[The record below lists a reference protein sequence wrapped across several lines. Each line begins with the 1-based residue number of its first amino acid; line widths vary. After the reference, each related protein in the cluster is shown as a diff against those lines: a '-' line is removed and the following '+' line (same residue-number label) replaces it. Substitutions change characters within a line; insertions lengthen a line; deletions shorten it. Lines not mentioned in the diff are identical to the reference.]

1 MTPLT
6 TWRRLCRLPGF
17 VVGAAVLALV
27 FVCALMP
34 GWVVAPAPGSHDP
47 ASCSVRAP
55 DGTYQDRLG
64 PSSAH
69 WFGTD
74 AQGCEVFARVIHG
87 ARSSLAIGLGASVVM
102 GVVGT
107 GLGLAAAYRGGW
119 VDAVVRRA
127 ADITLSL
134 PFVVGAIMLLS
145 VLAGEHRSAVE
156 VALVL
161 ATLGW
166 PATARVART
175 AARQVMVQPYV
186 EAARA
191 AGGGALAIVRRHV
204 LPNTLPSVVPFG
216 ALSAGAFIGAEATLS
231 YLGVGLQVP
240 AVSWGLMIEQA
251 QRGYETS
258 PHLLVFPS
266 LFLTATVMAFVL
278 VGDAIRDALDPH
290 LLDEPG
296 RRPPRPAGQATRR
309 ITARP

>member
-6 TWRRLCRLPGF
+6 TWRRLRRLPGF
-17 VVGAAVLALV
+17 VVGAVLLALV
-27 FVCALMP
+27 LVCALVP
-34 GWVVAPAPGSHDP
+34 GWVVALAPGSHDP
-47 ASCSVRAP
+47 GACSVRAA

-87 ARSSLAIGLGASVVM
+87 ARSSLTIGLGASLAM

-119 VDAVVRRA
+119 PDAVVRRA
-127 ADITLSL
+127 ADVTLSV

-145 VLAGEHRSAVE
+145 VAAGERRSAVE
-156 VALVL
+156 VAAVL

-175 AARQVMVQPYV
+175 AARQVMVQPYI

-191 AGGGALAIVRRHV
+191 AGAGAFGVVWRHV
-204 LPNTLPSVVPFG
+204 LPNALPSVVSFG

-290 LLDEPG
+290 LAG
-296 RRPPRPAGQATRR
+296 GPRSR
-309 ITARP
+309 